1 MAAQDAMVTLLCTV
15 RSCRSTLHRQERAL
29 VCERGHSF
37 DVARSGYLN
46 LLQPQDRRSRNPG
59 DSKPSV
65 KARRR
70 WLESGHEKYLAEAI
84 ENLAASELPDGAA
97 VLDVGCGEGTHLAGL
112 MNDRPLDAHGTDIS
126 VDAIDLAARRHPLAT
141 WTVANADRF
150 LPYAGASF
158 DLLLSITA
166 RRNAPEFR
174 RVLKSDGRLLLVI
187 PADDDLVELREA
199 VMGEGLIR
207 ARSDRVISDFT
218 SDFELATR
226 QTVRHLAKLEPA
238 QIRDLL
244 SATYRGARESQRS
257 RVEALKSLQV
267 TLSREML
274 LFRPKG

>member
-1 MAAQDAMVTLLCTV
+1 MVTLLCTV
-15 RSCRSTLHRQERAL
+15 RSCRSTLHRQEREL
-29 VCERGHSF
+29 VCERGHCF
-37 DVARSGYLN
+37 DVARSGYVN

-59 DSKPSV
+59 DSKPAV
-65 KARRR
+65 MARRR
-70 WLESGHEKYLAEAI
+70 WLEGGHENYLTEAI
-84 ENLAASELPDGAA
+84 ENIAGSELPDRAA

-112 MNDRPLDAHGTDIS
+112 ISDRPLDGHGTDIS

-150 LPYAGASF
+150 LPYAGTSF

-174 RVLKSDGRLLLVI
+174 RVLKSGGLLLLVI

-199 VMGEGLIR
+199 VLGEGLIR
-207 ARSDRVISDFT
+207 PRTDRAISDFT
-218 SDFELATR
+218 SDFELTTR
-226 QTVRHLAKLEPA
+226 QTVRHLARLEPA

-244 SATYRGARESQRS
+244 ATTYRGARQSRRS
-257 RVEALKSLQV
+257 RVEALESLQV
-267 TLSREML
+267 TLSRDLL